1 MVRWLMVRWRQVEF
15 IELVQFIE
23 TVRDSWRL
31 LEIQWRF
38 IRNPNAKAQMANKVP
53 MPKAK

>member
-1 MVRWLMVRWRQVEF
+1 MVRWLMVRWRQVEFIEFIEFVEF

-31 LEIQWRF
+31 LEMQ
-38 IRNPNAKAQMANKVP
+38 
-53 MPKAK
+53 

>member
-1 MVRWLMVRWRQVEF
+1 MVRWLMVRWRQMEFIEFIEFVEF

-31 LEIQWRF
+31 VETQ
-38 IRNPNAKAQMANKVP
+38 
-53 MPKAK
+53 